1 MITKSFTIENDI
13 SILKNNQVLFYG
25 ENLGLKN
32 LLKKKLNTIK
42 KKLKHLFFFKNRLL
56 KIQI

>member
-32 LLKKKLNTIK
+32 LFKKIK
-42 KKLKHLFFFKNRLL
+42 YNKEKIKTLIFFKKRLL

>member
-32 LLKKKLNTIK
+32 LLKKLNTIK
-42 KKLKHLFFFKNRLL
+42 KN
-56 KIQI
+56 